1 MGNAGVCC
9 AQSFA
14 DAPAAHTA
22 PPADSARRR
31 ITVAAVARRA
41 MALSSSTRRSPRRRI
56 FRNGFDDS
64 KWDEI
69 TVPGN

>member
-1 MGNAGVCC
+1 
-9 AQSFA
+9 
-14 DAPAAHTA
+14 
-22 PPADSARRR
+22 
-31 ITVAAVARRA
+31 